1 MPNPPKLNLLK
12 KIAAT
17 VQSNMDALYKT
28 TYFSSPQASKDIKA
42 LAQDMNDA
50 IDNIVSRN
58 MDTFGKPSISTLYT
72 RILDKDGAK
81 ASSSISDLFEV
92 SGSMDDM
99 YSSFMSNRY
108 LVELDQEIDTICK
121 YMPELEEALDVL
133 KDSAL
138 SADHFSK
145 DFLTIKFPTN
155 IVDEKFAQRIGALKD
170 KYGLQ
175 SLAEQIYDDVSKYG
189 EKFVYIIPYKV
200 AIARLLA
207 NKPKTDLNKF
217 GSRLEDVNLLAEAVN
232 GSGFTQSFRFSM
244 NHRSG
249 SIISSS
255 GENFALSESV
265 TVHESSSSKKIDTIT
280 FESLL
285 NKEKNES
292 ISFNIELN
300 MSGIVDS
307 AVQEA
312 TRSNNIRH
320 TTSSLKESFI
330 SELGSKLNEDSKAP
344 KAKGTLNSDNVFK
357 NKASSISIDGLV
369 NNSKDEK
376 DFMIKTPGAVIK
388 YLKREQVIPVYI
400 EQICIGYYYIEFKN
414 QTANELNPGVANFLT
429 DPMSNISGGLV
440 GGINTIADN
449 ARQDNIIR
457 YIAGQ
462 LSVFIDKKFVNA
474 NQDISKEIYE
484 ILKCNDLLNTPSID
498 TVKITFIPPEDIHHC
513 WFNFDEDTHRGISD
527 LAKGLI
533 PAKLYTSLLVS
544 GAIGIM
550 TRGQDKRVYYVN
562 QMVDTNVAQQLLNVI
577 EQVKLGNFGIR
588 QFQSI
593 NNVLNIVGQF
603 NEHIIPRT
611 SGGQSPIDIDVIPG
625 QQFDTHQELMEELKS
640 AAIDSTTVP
649 IEIIQTRKSV
659 DYAMQLSM
667 SSSKFLRT
675 TYKRQEA
682 VEGILSPIISTIY
695 NYEYDESYDLKV
707 VLPPPVF
714 LDMANTTQLINNT
727 VEAVRA
733 MVDIEMASEEDDV
746 LKNMYINNLFMH
758 YIGTHIDISAH
769 QAILEQTRIEKK
781 RLEDESQVQAENPP
795 DDDNGGGD
803 MW

>member
-28 TYFSSPQASKDIKA
+28 TYFSSPQASKDIKS

-50 IDNIVSRN
+50 IDSIVSRN

-72 RILDKDGAK
+72 RILDKDSSK

-92 SGSMDDM
+92 TGNMDDM

-170 KYGLQ
+170 KYKLQ
-175 SLAEQIYDDVSKYG
+175 TLTEQIYDDVSKYG

-207 NKPKTDLNKF
+207 NKPKTNLNKF
-217 GSRLEDVNLLAEAVN
+217 GSRVEDANLITEAVN
-232 GSGFTQSFRFSM
+232 GSEFTQLFRFSM
-244 NHRSG
+244 NHKGG
-249 SIISSS
+249 SIVSDS
-255 GENFALSESV
+255 GENFVLSESV
-265 TVHESSSSKKIDTIT
+265 IVHESSSPKKIDTIT

-292 ISFNIELN
+292 VSFNVELN
-300 MSGIVDS
+300 MSGIIDS

-312 TRSNNIRH
+312 TRSNSIRH
-320 TTSSLKESFI
+320 TTSSLRESFI
-330 SELGSKLNEDSKAP
+330 SGLGSKVNEDSKAP
-344 KAKGTLNSDNVFK
+344 EAKGTLNSDNVFK
-357 NKASSISIDGLV
+357 NKTSSIATDGLV
-369 NNSKDEK
+369 NSSKNEK
-376 DFMIKTPGAVIK
+376 DFMTKTPGAVIK

-400 EQICIGYYYIEFKN
+400 EQTCLGYYYIEFKN
-414 QTANELNPGVANFLT
+414 QAVSNPHVANSLT
-429 DPMSNISGGLV
+429 DPMSNIGCGLV
-440 GGINTIADN
+440 GGINNIVDDV
-449 ARQDNIIR
+449 RQDNIIR
-457 YIAGQ
+457 YVAGQ
-462 LSVFIDKKFVNA
+462 LSTFIDKKFVDA

-484 ILKCNDLLNTPSID
+484 VLKCNDLLNTPSID

-588 QFQSI
+588 QFKSI

-625 QQFDTHQELMEELKS
+625 QQFDTHQELMEELKG

-727 VEAVRA
+727 LEAVRA

-746 LKNMYINNLFMH
+746 LKNMYINNLFTH
-758 YIGTHIDISAH
+758 YIGTHIDITAH
-769 QAILEQTRIEKK
+769 QSILEQTRIEKK
-781 RLEDESQVQAENPP
+781 RLEDESQIQAENPP
-795 DDDNGGGD
+795 DDNGGGD